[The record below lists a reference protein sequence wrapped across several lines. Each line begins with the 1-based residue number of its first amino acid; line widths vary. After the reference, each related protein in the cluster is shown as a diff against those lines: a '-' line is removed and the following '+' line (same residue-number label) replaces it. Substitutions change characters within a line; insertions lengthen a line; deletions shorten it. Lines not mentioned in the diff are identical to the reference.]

1 MQNFPNKS
9 PQPCQ
14 NSFHVGALY
23 KKDKNRKNY
32 VHMFLC
38 NILKDGFF
46 FVHIVQRRKLV
57 RYPGC
62 QRVFFPVVCLRIRDR
77 DEREKNPLVTTGAS
91 SLNFRRKQQEKK
103 LSGTQVRAH
112 FGQSNF
118 PFFQQK
124 RKKEVL
130 LILIIFAYFKV
141 RTKIEKKKMVRKID
155 RFFIFLILKSASKIQ
170 KIL

>member
-1 MQNFPNKS
+1 MSKTETRLVLFFCAWKQARSWIFPEACKIFQTS
-9 PQPCQ
+9 PPNPVSTCHP

-62 QRVFFPVVCLRIRDR
+62 QRVFFLLFAAKIKRRSRDR
-77 DEREKNPLVTTGAS
+77 DEREKNPLFTIAAS
-91 SLNFRRKQQEKK
+91 SLNFLRKQQGKK
-103 LSGTQVRAH
+103 KPSGTQGTGTSAEWAFIRGRKVN
-112 FGQSNF
+112 FGVQE
-118 PFFQQK
+118 PFALF
-124 RKKEVL
+124 
-130 LILIIFAYFKV
+130 
-141 RTKIEKKKMVRKID
+141 
-155 RFFIFLILKSASKIQ
+155 
-170 KIL
+170 